1 MTYRA
6 RCEGRRVRTTW
17 RTERRW
23 DKYRRARRQED
34 EARRR
39 YSDALMREH
48 RTAVAKAIEAV
59 FEFPP
64 GVKMR
69 FVDAHERACDAV
81 DALIEQRL
89 VTPQGKT

>member
-1 MTYRA
+1 
-6 RCEGRRVRTTW
+6 
-17 RTERRW
+17 
-23 DKYRRARRQED
+23 
-34 EARRR
+34 
-39 YSDALMREH
+39 MREH